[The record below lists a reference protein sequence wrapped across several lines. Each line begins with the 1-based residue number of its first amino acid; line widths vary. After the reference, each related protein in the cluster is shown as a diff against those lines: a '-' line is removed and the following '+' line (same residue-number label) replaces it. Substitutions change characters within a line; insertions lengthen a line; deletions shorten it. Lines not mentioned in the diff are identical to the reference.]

1 LSYQVRNKNTLEINL
16 NIFIPD
22 RSSGTTQ

>member
-1 LSYQVRNKNTLEINL
+1 LSYQVRYKNTLEINL
-16 NIFIPD
+16 NFYIPD